1 MTTGKFHRIFGKVM
15 MTLLHLDID
24 VIITFV
30 IIILRKIKEQ
40 VMPRLMWSLSASSLV
55 VRRQLATLPH
65 DHLQPYIFF
74 PIVHTTIFNPISF
87 ATHPLLVLC
96 MRKRLFSSHVKC
108 HSTCDPS
115 STLHLLF
122 NCNTHSPL
130 FHFQNYCVF
139 LDPTMFNSFH
149 LSPHLN
155 R

>member
-1 MTTGKFHRIFGKVM
+1 

-24 VIITFV
+24 VIITFA

-65 DHLQPYIFF
+65 DHLQLYIFF

-87 ATHPLLVLC
+87 ATHSLLVLC
-96 MRKRLFSSHVKC
+96 MRKRLFSSHVKY

-115 STLHLLF
+115 STLTSCFQLQHAF
-122 NCNTHSPL
+122 TPL
-130 FHFQNYCVF
+130 PFSKTIVF

-155 R
+155 P